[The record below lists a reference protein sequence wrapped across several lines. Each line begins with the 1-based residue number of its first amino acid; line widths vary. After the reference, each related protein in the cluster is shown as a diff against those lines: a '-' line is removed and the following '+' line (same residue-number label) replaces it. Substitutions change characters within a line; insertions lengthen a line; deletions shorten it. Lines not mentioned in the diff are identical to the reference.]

1 MINVHQGD
9 IIMID
14 AEPHAGHE
22 MGGHDPKSGNIR
34 RRYLVVSHSEYNS
47 KSGLVVGLAIT
58 HVHRDSPFRFPIVDF
73 ESGTNGDAL
82 LLQLLSYDFVAR
94 HGKIIGHLRQSREFD
109 ILLEQVRNIFIK
121 ESM

>member
-1 MINVHQGD
+1 MHQGD

-22 MGGHDPKSGNIR
+22 MGGHDPENGNIR
-34 RRYLVVSHSEYNS
+34 RRYLVVSRKEYNN
-47 KSGLVVGLAIT
+47 KSGLVIGLAIT

-82 LLQLLSYDFVAR
+82 LLQLLSYDFLAR
-94 HGKIIGHLRQSREFD
+94 HGKVIGQIRKSKGFD
-109 ILLEQVRNIFIK
+109 ELLEQVGNIFTK
-121 ESM
+121 E